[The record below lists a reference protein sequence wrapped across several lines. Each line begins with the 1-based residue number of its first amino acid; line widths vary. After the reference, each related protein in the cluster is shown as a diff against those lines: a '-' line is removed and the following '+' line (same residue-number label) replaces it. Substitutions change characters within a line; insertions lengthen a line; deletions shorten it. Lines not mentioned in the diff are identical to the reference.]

1 MIDFLLATG
10 DWAIARAL
18 RGSGALYATVNAAHI
33 LGLALLVGAILPL
46 DLRIA
51 GGFRSVALAD
61 LARVLRPA
69 AALGLGLATLTGAL
83 LFTVNPADYIA
94 NPAFRLKLLLLL
106 LALANLIAIERSP
119 AFRRALAGQ
128 APGTALRAGAL
139 ASALLWIGTLLAGR
153 WIGFL

>member
-1 MIDFLLATG
+1 MLDLLLATV
-10 DWAIARAL
+10 DWGIARAL
-18 RGSGALYATVNAAHI
+18 RASGTLYASVNAAHI
-33 LGLALLVGAILPL
+33 FGLALLVGAILPL

-69 AALGLGLATLTGAL
+69 AVTGLALATLTGAL
-83 LFTVNPADYIA
+83 LFTVNPADYLA

-106 LALANLIAIERSP
+106 AALANLIALERSL
-119 AFRRALAGQ
+119 AFRRVLAGGP
-128 APGTALRAGAL
+128 PGIALRAGAAL
-139 ASALLWIGTLLAGR
+139 SALLWTGTLLAGR